1 MGTDRQVDQPAGHSQ
16 QGIVLGADKR
26 AGWLHHPLLPQLG
39 PSVSLRVLQAIEV
52 TDRSIWTN
60 LPRRKYPRVAKS
72 GDATGVW
79 CRSYI
84 TFLLSVSGW
93 LDPHI
98 YNIYAECPVDIA
110 IPCINASHFL
120 TTSRSRN
127 LGRGH

>member
-1 MGTDRQVDQPAGHSQ
+1 MGTDRQADQHAGHSQ

-39 PSVSLRVLQAIEV
+39 PSVSLQVLQAIEEV
-52 TDRSIWTN
+52 TDRSIWTY

-84 TFLLSVSGW
+84 TFLLSVSGVAR
-93 LDPHI
+93 PPYI
-98 YNIYAECPVDIA
+98 
-110 IPCINASHFL
+110 
-120 TTSRSRN
+120 
-127 LGRGH
+127 